1 MPIMCTCL
9 ERLSHSPSPD
19 GSSFVPRRP
28 KSRLQWVSAQRSLLA
43 TTTPLAASRACCIG
57 PRSAPHPLEQLHD
70 LEDGGSDRHREERGQ
85 DEERERDQQLD
96 RQLAGGLLGA
106 LPPLGAQQVG

>member
-43 TTTPLAASRACCIG
+43 TTTPLVASRACCIG
-57 PRSAPHPLEQLHD
+57 RRSAPHPLEQLHD
-70 LEDGGSDRHREERGQ
+70 LEDGRSDRHREQWGK
-85 DEERERDQQLD
+85 DEERERDQQLG
-96 RQLAGGLLGA
+96 GGLAVRFLG
-106 LPPLGAQQVG
+106 GR